1 MRWSAPRLFA
11 VPGSGSSNP
20 FLVGPDGP
28 PDIRSRRPFFLL
40 PILGARGTAARASVL
55 RRIVTYIDAQT
66 GPITDVIVLSHGW
79 HRNFFSAMAAYDRI
93 VARLANLIGR
103 GAIQPP
109 AAFNPLYIA
118 VHWHSDPGENLWIDR
133 DGRRSKR
140 EFLKN
145 VREVFRPIDA
155 AATENEM
162 ERDFELMFEL
172 LSSLSAPDIEATGPE
187 VDDLARFLAET
198 LDSRYDL
205 RAAAGSE
212 LDRKV
217 AVLWTCYTYAAP
229 RKIVHPQSEAPGG
242 FLGAF
247 GGLRKLVGF
256 LMSVVPLLT
265 LVGLIVNL
273 PVPRYSVRDVQF
285 VLGPDGADR
294 PQTLVRRGTVRD
306 GAGQCWRDI
315 GTAAMS
321 MPVLEDLPAGL
332 PMIPA
337 RAWVHLG
344 AAAGL
349 GLISLILLAAVGLW
363 RSVFALNKP
372 AAGIPWLA
380 MIPWFYLQVLFSLP
394 LLVISLI
401 GLVLSGFGL
410 GRLVQMVRLVSD
422 ERTGLRDRP
431 ESRTP
436 ALNVGWLLASIARMP
451 ILLLRRAV
459 ALDSRATGVADVIES
474 QLAYYDMQ
482 RRGVRTGVELGEAIA
497 ELVRERPIL
506 GEAKLHFAGHSFG
519 GLVVSNAARSLAFNA
534 SFSGSI
540 RTVSLLNGAIA
551 SGWYDRE
558 PTLRA
563 RITGAVSAI
572 YTRYDTANG
581 FWYPLSSV
589 GRLAAGSVGL
599 SGDVEAEHH
608 VMPPMLISPP
618 LLNPVAGR
626 GSGCRFLNVDASRIM
641 YAGPPALGGA
651 HGHIDRDDVLLT
663 LWAAIQA

>member
-285 VLGPDGADR
+285 VLGPRRRRPSADPCASGHRTGRRGPMLARYRHGCHVDAGVGGPSGRTADDPRSRVGPPRGRRRARPDITHPAGGGGPVAERIR
-294 PQTLVRRGTVRD
+294 PQ
-306 GAGQCWRDI
+306 
-315 GTAAMS
+315 
-321 MPVLEDLPAGL
+321 
-332 PMIPA
+332 
-337 RAWVHLG
+337 
-344 AAAGL
+344 
-349 GLISLILLAAVGLW
+349 
-363 RSVFALNKP
+363 
-372 AAGIPWLA
+372 
-380 MIPWFYLQVLFSLP
+380 
-394 LLVISLI
+394 
-401 GLVLSGFGL
+401 
-410 GRLVQMVRLVSD
+410 
-422 ERTGLRDRP
+422 
-431 ESRTP
+431 
-436 ALNVGWLLASIARMP
+436 
-451 ILLLRRAV
+451 
-459 ALDSRATGVADVIES
+459 
-474 QLAYYDMQ
+474 
-482 RRGVRTGVELGEAIA
+482 
-497 ELVRERPIL
+497 
-506 GEAKLHFAGHSFG
+506 
-519 GLVVSNAARSLAFNA
+519 
-534 SFSGSI
+534 
-540 RTVSLLNGAIA
+540 
-551 SGWYDRE
+551 
-558 PTLRA
+558 
-563 RITGAVSAI
+563 
-572 YTRYDTANG
+572 
-581 FWYPLSSV
+581 
-589 GRLAAGSVGL
+589 
-599 SGDVEAEHH
+599 
-608 VMPPMLISPP
+608 
-618 LLNPVAGR
+618 
-626 GSGCRFLNVDASRIM
+626 
-641 YAGPPALGGA
+641 
-651 HGHIDRDDVLLT
+651 
-663 LWAAIQA
+663 